1 MMAEETIGHITIA
14 PDVLLTVVKFSALQH
29 PGVARLAHRKPFR
42 PGRPFKG
49 KAAMGPGVAVLV
61 EDNHVTAE
69 VHVVA
74 DGSVSAQELGQSLQQ
89 HIRDA
94 LEEMVG
100 MPVDAVYVY
109 IEDVITESHSRT
121 R

>member
-1 MMAEETIGHITIA
+1 MSEETIGHITIA
-14 PDVLLTVVKFSALQH
+14 PDVLLTVVTFSALQH
-29 PGVARLAHRKPFR
+29 PGVVRLARRKPSR
-42 PGRPFKG
+42 PGRPFRG
-49 KAAMGPGVAVLV
+49 KAATGRGVAVLV
-61 EDNHVTAE
+61 ENGRVKAE
-69 VHVVA
+69 VHVVS
-74 DGSVSAQELGQSLQQ
+74 DGSIKAQELGASLQQ

-109 IEDVITESHSRT
+109 IEDVETEANHRT